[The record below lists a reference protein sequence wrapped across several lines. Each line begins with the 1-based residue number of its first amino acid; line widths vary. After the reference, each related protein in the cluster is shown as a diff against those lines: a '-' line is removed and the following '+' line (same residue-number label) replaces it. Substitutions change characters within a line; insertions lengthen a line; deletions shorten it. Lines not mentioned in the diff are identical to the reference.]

1 MGLRFINIARMSEF
15 ECFVSSV
22 SSVDHLSILKIVSLL
37 IKQDTVSKYCINAIK
52 KLQYIYKLNTAL
64 ISVDI
69 QKITTKR
76 KRNFV
81 LN

>member
-1 MGLRFINIARMSEF
+1 MGLRFINIPRMSEF

-22 SSVDHLSILKIVSLL
+22 SSVNHLSILKIISLL

-52 KLQYIYKLNTAL
+52 KLKYIYKSNTAM

-69 QKITTKR
+69 QKITAKR
-76 KRNFV
+76 KIK
-81 LN
+81 

>member
-15 ECFVSSV
+15 EWFVSSF

-52 KLQYIYKLNTAL
+52 QLKYIYKLNTAL

>member
-1 MGLRFINIARMSEF
+1 MGLRFINIPRMSEF

-22 SSVDHLSILKIVSLL
+22 SSVNHLSILKIVSLL
-37 IKQDTVSKYCINAIK
+37 IKQDNVSKYCINAIK
-52 KLQYIYKLNTAL
+52 KLKYIYKLNTAL

-69 QKITTKR
+69 QKITAKR